1 MAEEW
6 KSPFKESNDLPSK
19 VQHSWL
25 LYGSQV
31 LYTTHGLELSTVVFF
46 FLYMR
51 REVHK
56 KYLSRCQNHKT
67 LRGNKYEN
75 L

>member
-1 MAEEW
+1 M
-6 KSPFKESNDLPSK
+6 ESNDLPSK

-56 KYLSRCQNHKT
+56 KYLSICKNHKT
-67 LRGNKYEN
+67 LEGMNMKICKNKN
-75 L
+75 KLHN